1 MKNPQIDLY
10 IEKSAEFAQPIL
22 SHLRTLIHKACP
34 DVEEKI
40 KWNFPA
46 FEYKKTILC
55 SMASFKQHCAFG
67 FWLGTKMDDPEGI
80 LNQIGESAMGQFGR
94 IRSFEDLPS
103 DDILIRYILHAME
116 LTDSGVRLTKK
127 DITGEKKDLILP
139 VEFEEALSM
148 NDKAKATFDTFSY
161 SNKKEYIMWI
171 SEAKTETTRLKRI
184 ETSIEWLSE
193 GKVRNWKYIK

>member
-1 MKNPQIDLY
+1 MKNEQIDLY
-10 IEKSAEFAQPIL
+10 IEKSADFAQPIL
-22 SHLRTLIHKACP
+22 SHLRTLIHRACP
-34 DVEEKI
+34 EVEEKI
-40 KWNFPA
+40 KWNFPT
-46 FEYKKTILC
+46 FEYKKSILC
-55 SMASFKQHCAFG
+55 SMASFKQHCTFG

-103 DDILIRYILHAME
+103 DEILIHYILHAME
-116 LTDSGVRLTKK
+116 LTDSGVKLTKK
-127 DITGEKKDLILP
+127 DIVPERKELIIP
-139 VEFEEALSM
+139 VEFEKALSK
-148 NDKAKATFDTFSY
+148 NDKAKATFETFSY

-171 SEAKTETTRLKRI
+171 AEAKTETTRLKRI